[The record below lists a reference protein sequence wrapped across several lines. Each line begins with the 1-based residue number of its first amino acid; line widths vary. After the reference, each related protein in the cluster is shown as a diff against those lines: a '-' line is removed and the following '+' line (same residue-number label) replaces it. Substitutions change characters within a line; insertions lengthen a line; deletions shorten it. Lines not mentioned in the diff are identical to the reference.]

1 MLVDL
6 TEIQNNFEQYLD
18 LSCDQE
24 IIITRNGQ
32 PIARLIGVKDSL
44 SFFSDR
50 LVGLVPTDVD
60 EKAMREERRL
70 VK

>member
-6 TEIQNNFEQYLD
+6 TEIQNNFERYLD

-32 PIARLIGVKDSL
+32 PIARLIGVENFI
-44 SFFSDR
+44 SFLSDR
-50 LVGLVPTDVD
+50 LVGLVPAYVD
-60 EKAMREERRL
+60 ERALREERRL